1 MVHSPDAGAE
11 AAAVFGGR
19 TAERP
24 TVTVLRPDDPRTR
37 PDDEHEAVTLSATV
51 MGHGSP
57 VDWTDTSLRE
67 GYADVLIDAASAAV
81 PEIRERLL
89 WHETLTPA
97 ETGPLPAPAL
107 AGDGGRYLHPANST
121 RLSGLYLVGGRAHP
135 GGGLAHAGMSG
146 ALVAGLIV
154 EGAEFRGSQ

>member
-1 MVHSPDAGAE
+1 VVHAPDTGAE

-37 PDDEHEAVTLSATV
+37 PDEEHEAVTLAATV
-51 MGHGSP
+51 AAQGGP
-57 VDWTDTSLRE
+57 VDWTDAALRE
-67 GYADVLIDAASAAV
+67 RYAEVLIDAAGAAV

-89 WHETLTPA
+89 WHEIRTPA
-97 ETGPLPAPAL
+97 EAGALSAPAL

-121 RLSGLYLVGGRAHP
+121 RLPGLYLAGGRAHP

-154 EGAEFRGSQ
+154 EGADFRGSQ